1 MSVKKYKAAQAST
14 ENPRQTEYRL
24 FAEVTKALM
33 AVSEVSVVSKG
44 VRPQEFYKAVDWNRR
59 LWLALQVDI
68 ASTENRF
75 PDSLKAAI
83 ASISIWVDKHSRLV
97 LRGELTLEPLI
108 SVNRT
113 IMEGLSAEPNQHST
127 PSTDTSAASAVGS
140 LGTSA

>member
-1 MSVKKYKAAQAST
+1 MSVKKYKATQAST

-33 AVSEVSVVSKG
+33 AASEVSVVSKG
-44 VRPQEFYKAVDWNRR
+44 LRPQEFYKAVDWNRR

-68 ASTENRF
+68 ASSENQF
-75 PDSLKAAI
+75 PDSLKATI

-97 LRGELTLEPLI
+97 LRGEKTLEPLI
-108 SVNRT
+108 SVNRS
-113 IMEGLSAEPNQHST
+113 IMEGLSAEPTQYRAQNT
-127 PSTDTSAASAVGS
+127 AAPAERS